1 MTEQEL
7 TRIVGLYSGV
17 VFRTAMCFVKNKAD
31 ADDIMQDVFFKL
43 YTYKKD
49 FESDEH
55 IKAWLIRVSANM
67 SKNLLKSRWYK
78 LTEPI
83 ENAENLVFNKGQTDS
98 LLPVIMKLKPK
109 SRHTLYMFYYE
120 NYSVKEIAAI
130 MKQSETSVT
139 SQLSRGRSQLK
150 KLLMK
155 EGYYEL

>member
-7 TRIVGLYSGV
+7 TRIVGLYSNT
-17 VFRTAMCFVKNKAD
+17 VFRTAMCFMKNKAD
-31 ADDIMQDVFFKL
+31 ADDIMQDTFLKI

-55 IKAWLIRVSANM
+55 IKAWLIRTAANQA
-67 SKNLLKSRWYK
+67 KNLLKSRWYR
-78 LTEPI
+78 LSEPI
-83 ENAENLVFNKGQTDS
+83 ENAENAVFQEKEADS
-98 LLPVIMKLKPK
+98 LLSVIMKLKPK
-109 SRHTLYMFYYE
+109 SRHALYLFYYE
-120 NYSVKEIAAI
+120 GYSVKEIAAI
-130 MKQSETSVT
+130 MKQSETAVT